1 MKARFITIFFSL
13 MALAVALA
21 PIAEAGLGR
30 P

>member
-13 MALAVALA
+13 MALAAAIA
-21 PIAEAGLGR
+21 PIAEAGYSR